1 MIMKKQNFTRRK
13 FNNGRPRY
21 KDTQVGVVH
30 ANERGFAFITPD
42 SGADFF
48 VPRHSLNGAYH
59 GDKVV
64 FAHVIG
70 TEDEAIIIKVA
81 ERNPSP
87 IIGTLIFERRSAR
100 VFPDDM
106 RRPSLYIPRDC
117 LYGATNGQKVVCEVT
132 SYPQGRSPGGRVL
145 EILGDEGD
153 LYSEEI
159 SIIRAHGL
167 REEFPEE
174 VINEAQKVQKTA
186 HVLTNRRDLR
196 EKIIFTIDGEDTR
209 DIDDAI
215 SIDVVDN
222 NYVLGVHIADVSH
235 YVKYR
240 SYLDN
245 EAYERGTS
253 VYFPDRVLPMLPKEL
268 SNGICSLNEGE
279 DRLTLTCEMT
289 FDRSGNRLKYEI
301 YESVIRSAHKMTYPN
316 VTAMCEGNPDMR
328 EKYAKIAA
336 RVEFMKDLC
345 LILEQK
351 RKSEGSVDL
360 DVKEAHIYVDEGGDI
375 VIPQAERTISQ
386 RIIEQFMIS
395 ANEAVAEFMQS
406 KKLPCLY
413 RIHENPTPEKTAD
426 LFAFL
431 RDLGINAKGDSNNP
445 EPMDFQKILNYAKDK
460 PYASVVNKIMLRSM
474 QKARY
479 GGNNLGHFGLASKC
493 YCHFTSP
500 IRRYPDL
507 FVHRALKCA
516 LHGDLDKARAMYTS
530 ITEKAGTDC
539 SEKER
544 IADQAERDVDDL
556 YKLAYMSE
564 RLGEEFDGVISG
576 VTSHG
581 IYCEL
586 DNTVEG
592 LIPLEDLP
600 ADSYEYVE
608 GKFLLKG
615 VKHRFRIGDKLRVQI
630 AACDL
635 GKMKVIMKVCTY
647 PRKDRTTQQD

>member
-1 MIMKKQNFTRRK
+1 MR
-13 FNNGRPRY
+13 
-21 KDTQVGVVH
+21 

-42 SGADFF
+42 SGGKDFF

-59 GDKVV
+59 GDKVI
-64 FAHVIG
+64 FAHVKG
-70 TEDEAIIIKVA
+70 TEDEAVIIKVTQ
-81 ERNPSP
+81 RNTSP
-87 IIGTLIFERRSAR
+87 VVGTLIFERHTAR
-100 VFPDDM
+100 VYPDDT
-106 RRPSLYIPRDC
+106 RRPSLYIPCDC
-117 LYGATNGQKVVCEVT
+117 LYGATDGQKVVCEVT
-132 SYPQGRSPGGRVL
+132 SYPKGRAPGGKVL

-159 SIIRAHGL
+159 SIIRAHEL

-174 VINEAQKVQKTA
+174 VIKEAQKVQKSIP
-186 HVLTNRRDLR
+186 VFENRRDLR
-196 EKIIFTIDGEDTR
+196 DRIIFTIDGEDTR

-215 SIDVVDN
+215 SLEMVDG

-240 SYLDN
+240 SNLDN
-245 EAYERGTS
+245 EAYARGTS

-279 DRLTLTCEMT
+279 NRLTLTCEMT
-289 FDRSGNRLKYEI
+289 FDKSGKRLKYEI
-301 YESVIRSAHKMTYPN
+301 FESVIQSRHKMTYPD
-316 VTAMCEGNPDMR
+316 VTAICEGDPILR
-328 EKYAKIAA
+328 KKFAQIATCIDL
-336 RVEFMKDLC
+336 MKDLC
-345 LILEQK
+345 LILENR
-351 RKSEGSVDL
+351 RKCAGSVDL
-360 DVKEAHIYVDEGGDI
+360 DMKEAHIYIDDNGEI
-375 VIPQAERTISQ
+375 VIPPAERTISQ

-395 ANEAVAEFMQS
+395 ANEAVAEFMQN

-413 RIHENPTPEKTAD
+413 RIHEKPSPEKTAD
-426 LFAFL
+426 LYTFL
-431 RDLGINAKGDSNNP
+431 RDLGINTKGDCNNP
-445 EPMDFQKILNYAKDK
+445 EPMDFQKILNHATDK
-460 PYASVVNKIMLRSM
+460 PYASVVSKIMLRSM

-479 GGNNLGHFGLASKC
+479 SGDNRGHFGLASQC

-516 LHGDLDKARAMYTS
+516 LHGDENKARAMYLPLL
-530 ITEKAGTDC
+530 EAAGADC

-544 IADQAERDVDDL
+544 IADQAELDVDDL

-576 VTSHG
+576 VTPHA

-586 DNTVEG
+586 ENTVEG
-592 LIPLEDLP
+592 VIPLEDLP

-608 GKFLLKG
+608 GKYLLKG
-615 VKHRFRIGDKLRVQI
+615 TKYRYRIGDNLRVQI
-630 AACDL
+630 ASCDL
-635 GKMKVIMKVCTY
+635 GKMKVIMKVC
-647 PRKDRTTQQD
+647 P

>member
-1 MIMKKQNFTRRK
+1 MKRQNFTRRK
-13 FNNGRPRY
+13 FNSKPHY
-21 KDTQVGVVH
+21 KDIQSGIVR

-42 SGADFF
+42 SGGSDFF

-59 GDKVV
+59 GDKVA
-64 FAHVIG
+64 FSHIKG
-70 TEDEAIIIKVA
+70 TADEAVIVKVL

-87 IIGTLIFERRSAR
+87 VVGTLVFERRSAK
-100 VFPDDM
+100 VFPDDV

-117 LYGATNGQKVVCEVT
+117 LYGATDGQKVVCEIT
-132 SYPQGRSPGGRVL
+132 SFPKGRAPGGRVL
-145 EILGDEGD
+145 EILGEEGD

-167 REEFPEE
+167 REEFPDE
-174 VINEAQKVQKTA
+174 VIKEAQKAQKS
-186 HVLTNRRDLR
+186 VLTLENRRDLR
-196 EKIIFTIDGEDTR
+196 DKIIFTIDGEDTR

-215 SIDVVDN
+215 SIDMVDGN
-222 NYVLGVHIADVSH
+222 FVLGVHIADVSH
-235 YVKYR
+235 YVKFR
-240 SYLDN
+240 SNLDN

-289 FDRSGNRLKYEI
+289 FDKSGKRKSYEI
-301 YESVIRSAHKMTYPN
+301 FESVIRSRHKMTYPDI
-316 VTAMCEGNPDMR
+316 TAICEGDSALC
-328 EKYAKIAA
+328 EKYADIAE
-336 RVEFMKDLC
+336 RVGLMKDLC
-345 LILEQK
+345 RILEE
-351 RKSEGSVDL
+351 RRTDRGGVEL
-360 DVKEAHIYVDEGGDI
+360 DVKEAHIYVDEKGEI
-375 VIPQAERTISQ
+375 VIPSAQRTISQ

-413 RIHENPTPEKTAD
+413 RIHEQPSPEKTAD

-431 RDLGINAKGDSNNP
+431 RDLGINAKGDCNNP
-445 EPMDFQKILNYAKDK
+445 EPKDFRRILTEAADK
-460 PYASVVNKIMLRSM
+460 PYSSVVNKVMLRSM

-479 GGNNLGHFGLASKC
+479 CGDNLKHFGLASEC

-507 FVHRALKCA
+507 FVHRALKCE
-516 LHGDLDKARAMYTS
+516 LHGDGGKARSFYAPLL
-530 ITEKAGTDC
+530 EKAGTDC

-564 RLGEEFDGVISG
+564 RIGEEFDGVISG

-586 DNTVEG
+586 ENTVEG
-592 LIPLEDLP
+592 VVPIEDLP
-600 ADSYEYVE
+600 ADRYEYLE
-608 GKFLLKG
+608 GKYILKG
-615 VKHRFRIGDKLRVQI
+615 AKHRFRIGDSIRVQI
-630 AACDL
+630 VSCDL
-635 GKMKVIMKVCTY
+635 GRMKVIMKVCL
-647 PRKDRTTQQD
+647 

>member
-1 MIMKKQNFTRRK
+1 MKRQNFTRRK
-13 FNNGRPRY
+13 FNSKPHY
-21 KDTQVGVVH
+21 KDIQSGIVR

-42 SGADFF
+42 NGGNDFF

-59 GDKVV
+59 GDKVA
-64 FAHVIG
+64 FSHIKG
-70 TEDEAIIIKVA
+70 TADEAVIVKVL

-87 IIGTLIFERRSAR
+87 VVGTLVFERRSAK
-100 VFPDDM
+100 VFPDDV

-117 LYGATNGQKVVCEVT
+117 LYGATDGQKVICEIT
-132 SYPQGRSPGGRVL
+132 SYPKGRAPGGRVL
-145 EILGDEGD
+145 EILGEEGD

-167 REEFPEE
+167 REEFPDD
-174 VINEAQKVQKTA
+174 VIKEAQKAQKS
-186 HVLTNRRDLR
+186 VLTFENRRDLR
-196 EKIIFTIDGEDTR
+196 DKIIFTIDGEDTR

-215 SIDVVDN
+215 SIDLVDGN
-222 NYVLGVHIADVSH
+222 FVLGVHIADVSH
-235 YVKYR
+235 YVKFR
-240 SYLDN
+240 SNLDN

-289 FDRSGNRLKYEI
+289 FDKSGKRKSYEI
-301 YESVIRSAHKMTYPN
+301 FESVICSRHKMTYPD
-316 VTAMCEGNPDMR
+316 VTAICEGDSALC
-328 EKYAKIAA
+328 EKYADIAE
-336 RVEFMKDLC
+336 RVGLMKDLC
-345 LILEQK
+345 LILEE
-351 RKSEGSVDL
+351 RRADRGGVEL
-360 DVKEAHIYVDEGGDI
+360 DVKEAHIYVDEKDEI
-375 VIPQAERTISQ
+375 VIPSAQRTISQ

-413 RIHENPTPEKTAD
+413 RVHEKPSPEKTAD

-431 RDLGINAKGDSNNP
+431 RDLGINAKGDCNNP
-445 EPMDFQKILNYAKDK
+445 EPKDFRRILTEAAGK
-460 PYASVVNKIMLRSM
+460 PYSSVVNKVMLRSM

-479 GGNNLGHFGLASKC
+479 CGDNLKHFGLASEC

-500 IRRYPDL
+500 IRRYPDM
-507 FVHRALKCA
+507 FVHRALKCE
-516 LHGDLDKARAMYTS
+516 LHGDGGKARSFYAPLL
-530 ITEKAGTDC
+530 EKAGTDC

-564 RLGEEFDGVISG
+564 RIGEEFDGVISG

-586 DNTVEG
+586 ENTVEG
-592 LIPLEDLP
+592 VVPIEDLP
-600 ADSYEYVE
+600 ADRYEYLE
-608 GKFLLKG
+608 GKYILKG
-615 VKHRFRIGDKLRVQI
+615 AKHRFRIGDSIRVQI
-630 AACDL
+630 VSCDL
-635 GKMKVIMKVCTY
+635 GRMKVIMKVCL
-647 PRKDRTTQQD
+647 

>member
-1 MIMKKQNFTRRK
+1 MKRQNFTRRK
-13 FNNGRPRY
+13 FNSKPHY
-21 KDTQVGVVH
+21 KDIQSGIVR

-42 SGADFF
+42 SGGSDFF

-59 GDKVV
+59 GDKVA
-64 FAHVIG
+64 FSHIKG
-70 TEDEAIIIKVA
+70 TADEAVIVKVL

-87 IIGTLIFERRSAR
+87 VVGTLVFERRSAK

-117 LYGATNGQKVVCEVT
+117 LYGATDGQKVVCEIT
-132 SYPQGRSPGGRVL
+132 SFPKGRAPGGRVL
-145 EILGDEGD
+145 EILGEEGD

-167 REEFPEE
+167 REEFPDE
-174 VINEAQKVQKTA
+174 VIKEAQKAQKS
-186 HVLTNRRDLR
+186 VLTLENRRDLR
-196 EKIIFTIDGEDTR
+196 DKIIFTIDGEDTR

-215 SIDVVDN
+215 SIDMVDG

-235 YVKYR
+235 YVKFR
-240 SYLDN
+240 SNLDK

-289 FDRSGNRLKYEI
+289 FDKSGKRKSYEI
-301 YESVIRSAHKMTYPN
+301 FESVICSRHKMTYPD
-316 VTAMCEGNPDMR
+316 VTAICEGDSALC
-328 EKYAKIAA
+328 EKYADIAE
-336 RVEFMKDLC
+336 RVGLMKDLC
-345 LILEQK
+345 LILEE
-351 RKSEGSVDL
+351 RRADRGGVEL
-360 DVKEAHIYVDEGGDI
+360 DVKEAHIYVDEKGEI
-375 VIPQAERTISQ
+375 FIPSAQRTISQ

-413 RIHENPTPEKTAD
+413 RVHEKPSPEKTAD

-431 RDLGINAKGDSNNP
+431 RDLGINAKGDCNNP
-445 EPMDFQKILNYAKDK
+445 EPKDFRRILTEAADK
-460 PYASVVNKIMLRSM
+460 PYSSVVNKVMLRSM

-479 GGNNLGHFGLASKC
+479 CGDNLKHFGLASEC

-507 FVHRALKCA
+507 FVHRALKCE
-516 LHGDLDKARAMYTS
+516 LHGDGGKARSAYVPLL
-530 ITEKAGTDC
+530 EKAGTDC

-544 IADQAERDVDDL
+544 IADQAERNVDDL

-564 RLGEEFDGVISG
+564 RIGEEFDGVISG

-586 DNTVEG
+586 ENTVEG
-592 LIPLEDLP
+592 VVPIEDLP
-600 ADSYEYVE
+600 ADRYEYLE
-608 GKFLLKG
+608 GKYILKG
-615 VKHRFRIGDKLRVQI
+615 AKHRFRIGDSIRVQI
-630 AACDL
+630 VSCDL
-635 GKMKVIMKVCTY
+635 GRMKVIMKVCL
-647 PRKDRTTQQD
+647 

>member
-1 MIMKKQNFTRRK
+1 MKRQNFTRRK
-13 FNNGRPRY
+13 FNNGKPKYGQILTGIVR
-21 KDTQVGVVH
+21 

-42 SGADFF
+42 NGRSDFF
-48 VPRHSLNGAYH
+48 VPRQSLNGAYH
-59 GDKVV
+59 GDKVT
-64 FAHVIG
+64 FAHVKG
-70 TEDEAIIIKVA
+70 TEDEAVIINIL

-87 IIGTLIFERRSAR
+87 VVGTLIFDRRSAR
-100 VFPDDM
+100 VYPDDN

-117 LYGATNGQKVVCEVT
+117 LYGATDGQKVVCEVT
-132 SYPQGRSPGGRVL
+132 AYPKGRAPGGKVL

-159 SIIRAHGL
+159 SIIRAHEL
-167 REEFPEE
+167 RDEFPEE
-174 VINEAQKVQKTA
+174 VIKEAQKAQKSIP
-186 HVLTNRRDLR
+186 VLENRRDLR
-196 EKIIFTIDGEDTR
+196 DKIIFTIDGEDTR

-215 SIDVVDN
+215 SLEAVGD

-240 SYLDN
+240 SHLDN
-245 EAYERGTS
+245 EAYSRGTS

-279 DRLTLTCEMT
+279 DRLALSCEMT
-289 FDRSGNRLKYEI
+289 FDKSGKRLKYEI
-301 YESVIRSAHKMTYPN
+301 FESMIKSCHKMTYPD
-316 VTAMCEGNPDMR
+316 VTAICEGDTALR
-328 EKYAKIAA
+328 QKYAEIVTCIELM
-336 RVEFMKDLC
+336 RDLC
-345 LILEQK
+345 LKLEGR
-351 RKSEGSVDL
+351 RKSAGSVDL
-360 DVKEAHIYVDEGGDI
+360 DVKEAHIYVDDKGEI
-375 VIPQAERTISQ
+375 VIPTAERTISQ

-395 ANEAVAEFMQS
+395 ANEAVAEFMQN

-413 RIHENPTPEKTAD
+413 RIHEKPSPEKTAD

-431 RDLGINAKGDSNNP
+431 RDLGLNAKGDCNNP
-445 EPMDFQKILNYAKDK
+445 EPMDFQRILNYAEDK
-460 PYASVVNKIMLRSM
+460 PYAQVVSKIMLRSM

-479 GGNNLGHFGLASKC
+479 SGENRGHFGLASEC

-516 LHGDLDKARAMYTS
+516 LHGDADKARAMYAPLLES
-530 ITEKAGTDC
+530 AGIDC

-544 IADQAERDVDDL
+544 IADQAERNVDDL

-564 RLGEEFDGVISG
+564 RLSEEFDGVISG
-576 VTSHG
+576 VTPHA

-592 LIPLEDLP
+592 VIPIEDLP
-600 ADSYEYVE
+600 ADSYEFIE

-635 GKMKVIMKVCTY
+635 GKMKVIMKVCL
-647 PRKDRTTQQD
+647 

>member
-1 MIMKKQNFTRRK
+1 MKKQNFTRRK
-13 FNNGRPRY
+13 FNNRP
-21 KDTQVGVVH
+21 KHIQTQIGIVR

-42 SGADFF
+42 GGGNDFF
-48 VPRHSLNGAYH
+48 VPRHSINGAYH
-59 GDKVV
+59 GDRVL
-64 FAHVIG
+64 FAHVKG
-70 TEDEAIIIKVA
+70 TEDEAEILKIF

-87 IIGTLIFERRSAR
+87 VVGTLIFDRRSAR
-100 VFPDDM
+100 VYPDDT
-106 RRPSLYIPRDC
+106 RRPTLFIPRDC
-117 LYGATNGQKVVCEVT
+117 LYGATGGQKVVCEVT
-132 SYPQGRSPGGRVL
+132 AYPKGRAPSGRVL

-159 SIIRAHGL
+159 SIIRAHDL
-167 REEFPEE
+167 REEFPED
-174 VINEAQKVQKTA
+174 VLKEAQKAQKCVP
-186 HVLTNRRDLR
+186 VLENRRDLR
-196 EKIIFTIDGEDTR
+196 DKIIFTIDGEDTR

-215 SIDVVDN
+215 SLDTVKG

-240 SYLDN
+240 SHLDN
-245 EAYERGTS
+245 EAYARGTS

-279 DRLTLTCEMT
+279 DRLTLSCEMT
-289 FDRSGNRLKYEI
+289 FDKSGKRLKYEVF
-301 YESVIRSAHKMTYPN
+301 ESVIKSCRKMTYPD
-316 VTAMCEGNPDMR
+316 VTAICEGDSALR
-328 EKYAKIAA
+328 EKYAEI
-336 RVEFMKDLC
+336 VPSIELMKDLC
-345 LILEQK
+345 LILEGT
-351 RKSEGSVDL
+351 RKGAGSVDL
-360 DVKEAHIYVDEGGDI
+360 DVKEAHIYVDDKGEI
-375 VIPQAERTISQ
+375 VIPPVERTISQ

-413 RIHENPTPEKTAD
+413 RIHEKPSPEKTAD

-431 RDLGINAKGDSNNP
+431 RDLGINVKGDCNNP
-445 EPMDFQKILNYAKDK
+445 EPMDFQKILNYAADK
-460 PYASVVNKIMLRSM
+460 PYYSVINKIMLRSM

-479 GGNNLGHFGLASKC
+479 DGVNRGHFGLASQC

-516 LHGDLDKARAMYTS
+516 LHGDADKAKSLYS
-530 ITEKAGTDC
+530 PLLEQAGIDC

-592 LIPLEDLP
+592 LIPIEDLP
-600 ADSYEYVE
+600 ADSYEYIE
-608 GKFLLKG
+608 GKFILKG
-615 VKHRFRIGDKLRVQI
+615 AKHRFRMGDKLHVLI

-635 GKMKVIMKVCTY
+635 GKMKVIMKVCL
-647 PRKDRTTQQD
+647 

>member
-1 MIMKKQNFTRRK
+1 MKRKNFTRRK
-13 FNNGRPRY
+13 FNNKPQYR
-21 KDTQVGVVH
+21 DIQAGVVR

-42 SGADFF
+42 NGGNDFF

-59 GDKVV
+59 GDKVA
-64 FAHVIG
+64 FAHVKG
-70 TEDEAIIIKVA
+70 TADEAVIVNVL

-87 IIGTLIFERRSAR
+87 VVGTLIFERRAAK
-100 VFPDDM
+100 VFPDDL
-106 RRPSLYIPRDC
+106 RRPALYIPRDC
-117 LYGATNGQKVVCEVT
+117 LYGATDGQKVVCEIT
-132 SYPQGRSPGGRVL
+132 SYPKGRAPGGKVL
-145 EILGDEGD
+145 DILGEEGD

-159 SIIRAHGL
+159 SIIRAYGL
-167 REEFPEE
+167 KEEFPDD
-174 VINEAQKVQKTA
+174 VIKEAQKAQKSIS
-186 HVLTNRRDLR
+186 VFENRRDLR
-196 EKIIFTIDGEDTR
+196 DRIIFTIDGEDTR

-215 SIDVVDN
+215 SLDIIEG

-235 YVKYR
+235 YVKFR
-240 SYLDN
+240 SKLDN
-245 EAYERGTS
+245 EAYERDTS

-279 DRLTLTCEMT
+279 DRLTITCEMT
-289 FDRSGNRLKYEI
+289 FDKSGKRKSYEI
-301 YESVIRSAHKMTYPN
+301 FESVIRSRHKMTYPD
-316 VTAMCEGNPDMR
+316 VTAICDGNHALR
-328 EKYAKIAA
+328 EKYADIAE
-336 RVEFMKDLC
+336 RVDYMKALC
-345 LILEQK
+345 LILEE
-351 RKSEGSVDL
+351 RRGNRGGVEL
-360 DVKEAHIYVDEGGDI
+360 DVKEAHIYVDEGGEI
-375 VIPQAERTISQ
+375 VIPSAKRTISQ

-395 ANEAVAEFMQS
+395 ANEAVAEFMQN

-413 RIHENPTPEKTAD
+413 RIHEKPSPEKTAD

-431 RDLGINAKGDSNNP
+431 RDLGINAKGDCNNP
-445 EPMDFQKILNYAKDK
+445 EPKDFRKILTEAADK
-460 PYASVVNKIMLRSM
+460 PYSSVVNKIMLRSM

-479 GGNNLGHFGLASKC
+479 CGDNLKHFGLASDC

-507 FVHRALKCA
+507 FVHRALKCE
-516 LHGDLDKARAMYTS
+516 LHGDGGKARSAYAPLL
-530 ITEKAGTDC
+530 EKAGTDC

-564 RLGEEFDGVISG
+564 RIGEEFDGVISG

-592 LIPLEDLP
+592 IVPIEDLP
-600 ADSYEYVE
+600 ADRYEYLE
-608 GKFLLKG
+608 GKYILKG
-615 VKHRFRIGDKLRVQI
+615 TKHRFRVGDSIRVQI

-635 GKMKVIMKVCTY
+635 CRMKVIMKVCL
-647 PRKDRTTQQD
+647 

>member
-1 MIMKKQNFTRRK
+1 MKKQKFTRRK
-13 FNNGRPRY
+13 FNNGKP
-21 KDTQVGVVH
+21 KFSQTQIGVVR

-42 SGADFF
+42 NGGSDFF
-48 VPRHSLNGAYH
+48 VPRHSLGDAYH
-59 GDKVV
+59 GDKVT
-64 FAHVIG
+64 FMHVKG
-70 TEDEAIIIKVA
+70 TEDEAVIINVL

-87 IIGTLIFERRSAR
+87 VVGTIIFDRRSAR
-100 VFPDDM
+100 VYPDDT

-117 LYGATNGQKVVCEVT
+117 LYGATSGQKVVCDVT
-132 SYPQGRSPGGRVL
+132 SYPKGRAPGGKVL

-153 LYSEEI
+153 LCSEEI

-167 REEFPEE
+167 REEFPED
-174 VINEAQKVQKTA
+174 VIKEAQKVQKSIP
-186 HVLTNRRDLR
+186 VFENRRDLR
-196 EKIIFTIDGEDTR
+196 DKIIFTIDGEDTR

-215 SIDVVDN
+215 SLDAVDG

-240 SYLDN
+240 SHLDN
-245 EAYERGTS
+245 EAYVRGTS

-289 FDRSGNRLKYEI
+289 FDRSGKRLKYEI
-301 YESVIRSAHKMTYPN
+301 FESVIQSCHKMTYPD
-316 VTAMCEGNPDMR
+316 VTAICEGDSALCQ
-328 EKYAKIAA
+328 KYADITPCI
-336 RVEFMKDLC
+336 ELMKDLC
-345 LILEQK
+345 LILES
-351 RKSEGSVDL
+351 RRRAEGSVDL
-360 DVKEAHIYVDEGGDI
+360 DVKEAHIYVDENGEI
-375 VIPQAERTISQ
+375 VIPPVERTISQ

-395 ANEAVAEFMQS
+395 ANEAVAEYMQS
-406 KKLPCLY
+406 KNLPCLY
-413 RIHENPTPEKTAD
+413 RIHERPSPEKTAD

-431 RDLGINAKGDSNNP
+431 SDLGINAKCNGSEP
-445 EPMDFQKILNYAKDK
+445 EPMDFQKILNVAADK
-460 PYASVVNKIMLRSM
+460 PYASVVNKVMLRSM

-479 GGNNLGHFGLASKC
+479 FGENRGHFGLASKC

-507 FVHRALKCA
+507 YVHRVLKCA
-516 LHGDLDKARAMYTS
+516 LHGEADKARTMYYPLL
-530 ITEKAGTDC
+530 EAAGTDC

-544 IADQAERDVDDL
+544 IADDAERNVDDL
-556 YKLAYMSE
+556 YKLAYMNE

-576 VTSHG
+576 VTPHG

-592 LIPLEDLP
+592 IIPLEDLP

-608 GKFLLKG
+608 GKYLLKG
-615 VKHRFRIGDKLRVQI
+615 VKHKFRIGDKLRVQI

-635 GKMKVIMKVCTY
+635 GKLKVIMKICL
-647 PRKDRTTQQD
+647 